1 MSDARNR
8 LVVGDL
14 VRLGARRSPER
25 IAVKVRD
32 GREVSYAELDERTD
46 RLANA
51 LLGLGLARG
60 DRVGAWLGDSVEYVE
75 LYLALA
81 KAGLIMV
88 PVNARLR
95 TAEAAH
101 PLSDAGVRALFFDR
115 SIAGDVT
122 ELDCLD
128 GAELVAV
135 DGAEADVEARAYE
148 ALLAAGAPVAPP
160 APDHDDVYIIGYTS
174 GTTGKPKGAMLTHR
188 SVLALARLNA
198 ISYHLPLYGTGALTG
213 SMSFVATVPAHFITH
228 LLLGGTLVIMGR
240 WDVESLIDTIERERA
255 TFTYIPSPLIVDF
268 CEVARRDPARWSSLE
283 SVLHS
288 ASRAAPEKLRL
299 LAEVV
304 GGRFVEGLGMTENSG
319 GLITATTRQDVEGST
334 QAKDLF
340 SSAGRAVAESAVR
353 LVDPESGEPAPHDG
367 ETIAELAIASPALMD
382 GYWHLPEATAK
393 ALVDGWYR
401 TGDLA
406 AIDPAGYVY
415 IAERRT
421 DLIVSGGMNVYPTE
435 VEDLIRTMDG
445 VADVAVVGLPHER
458 WGQSVVAAVIPD
470 PGVSLDP
477 EAVIEHC
484 RLGLATYKKPTSVRF
499 LEDLPRTVSLK
510 VRRSEVRKMLEAE
523 VGSGAR

>member
-1 MSDARNR
+1 MSGNR

-14 VRLGARRSPER
+14 ARLGARRSPDR
-25 IAVKVRD
+25 VAVKMRE
-32 GREVSYAELDERTD
+32 GRAVTYAELDERTD

-51 LLGLGLARG
+51 LLGLGLCRG
-60 DRVGAWLGDSVEYVE
+60 DRVGAWLGDCVEYVE
-75 LYLALA
+75 LYIALA

-88 PVNARLR
+88 PVNARVR
-95 TAEAAH
+95 ETEASH
-101 PLSDAGVRALFFDR
+101 PLADAGVRVLFFDGT
-115 SIAGDVT
+115 IAGDVT
-122 ELDCLD
+122 ALDCLD
-128 GAELVAV
+128 GVEVIAV
-135 DGAEADVEARAYE
+135 GGAEADLESRTFEAF
-148 ALLAAGAPVAPP
+148 LAAGAATSPP
-160 APDHDDVYIIGYTS
+160 GPEPDDVYIIGYTS

-198 ISYHLPLYGTGALTG
+198 MSYHLPLFGTAALTG

-240 WDVESLIDTIERERA
+240 WDVESLIDTVEREQA
-255 TFTYIPSPLIVDF
+255 TFTYIPSPLIADF
-268 CEVARRDPARWSSLE
+268 CEVARREPSRWSSLE

-319 GLITATTRQDVEGST
+319 GLITATTREDVEGET
-334 QAKDLF
+334 RAADLF
-340 SSAGRAVAESAVR
+340 ASAGRAVPESAVM
-353 LVDPESGEPAPHDG
+353 LVDPESGDPIPHDG
-367 ETIAELAIASPALMD
+367 ETIGELAMTSPALMD
-382 GYWHLPEATAK
+382 GYWHLPEATAE

-401 TGDLA
+401 SGDLA
-406 AIDPAGYVY
+406 SIDPAGYVY

-435 VEDLIRTMDG
+435 VEELIKTMPG

-458 WGQSVVAAVIPD
+458 WGQSVVAVVIPA
-470 PGVSLDP
+470 PGAELDP
-477 EAVIEHC
+477 DAVIEFC
-484 RLGLATYKKPTSVRF
+484 RVGLATYKKPTSVRF
-499 LEDLPRTVSLK
+499 MTDLPRTVSLK

-523 VGSGAR
+523 VGTRAR